1 MTPERP
7 ETTAAAPEPAVE
19 TVEKAAEKAAASR
32 VRREYGVSML
42 ALAAGAA
49 LMLAASGRIWATG
62 ELSSPGPVAAVP
74 VDITGTDLT
83 GALSGLGWAGLA
95 GIAGLYAARSWMRR
109 VVGLLI
115 AVCGVFALTSLW
127 SATRPG
133 VLADAVLAL
142 ATDTAGAAQGAG
154 APELHAPGPAMGAAG
169 AVLLIL
175 TGLIAVVRAPAWPGM
190 GNRYDRDAAPRPR
203 QAQTPAD
210 LWKSL
215 DAGEDPTL
223 GAPDDGTPAA
233 TAPAARSE
241 TGDDTEPAPLAEGPA
256 QPKESH

>member
-1 MTPERP
+1 MTPHQP
-7 ETTAAAPEPAVE
+7 GAPGTAEIAQAREGTAGR
-19 TVEKAAEKAAASR
+19 AAASR
-32 VRREYGVSML
+32 LRREYGVSTL

-49 LMLAASGRIWATG
+49 LLLAASGRVWATG
-62 ELSSPGPVAAVP
+62 ELSSPGPVASVP
-74 VDITGTDLT
+74 VDITGSDLT

-95 GIAGLYAARSWMRR
+95 GIAGLYAARSWARR
-109 VVGLLI
+109 AVGLLI
-115 AVCGVFALTSLW
+115 AACGVFALTSLW

-133 VLADAVLAL
+133 ALSDAVVGL
-142 ATDTAGAAQGAG
+142 ATDTAGAAQSTGT
-154 APELHAPGPAMGAAG
+154 PEVHALGPVMGAAG
-169 AVLLIL
+169 AVLLVL
-175 TGLIAVVRAPAWPGM
+175 TGLVAVVRAPAWPGM
-190 GNRYDRDAAPRPR
+190 GSRYDRDAAPHPR

-233 TAPAARSE
+233 TAPAARAD
-241 TGDDTEPAPLAEGPA
+241 TGEDTEPAPLAEGPA